1 MTPKEKAEQ
10 LYDKFL
16 QYVPAEEEFEHE
28 YAKKCALIAVD
39 EIVESRKDDAH
50 FDDSLSSTSS
60 EYYTPHPMYLTYWL
74 HVKQEIEKL

>member
-1 MTPKEKAEQ
+1 MNAKEKAEQ

-39 EIVESRKDDAH
+39 EVISNIEPSVSMDVISARIK
-50 FDDSLSSTSS
+50 
-60 EYYTPHPMYLTYWL
+60 YWGQ
-74 HVKQEIEKL
+74 VKKEIEKL

>member
-39 EIVESRKDDAH
+39 QIIESRKEDGH
-50 FDDSLSSTSS
+50 FDDSLSVTGS
-60 EYYTPHPMYLTYWL
+60 EYYTPHPMYLNYWL